1 MQYYINVSTE
11 TLAILQSSFALQCQS
26 WHLVLLIE
34 LRQLSMLWQQVRDAE
49 VTSVMKAFLNL
60 VKLLLCSIWNG
71 ERQFH
76 HSLSAGDFSYS
87 WGKFLTKLLVMW

>member
-11 TLAILQSSFALQCQS
+11 TMAVLQSSFALQCQS

-49 VTSVMKAFLNL
+49 VTSVMKAF
-60 VKLLLCSIWNG
+60 
-71 ERQFH
+71 
-76 HSLSAGDFSYS
+76 
-87 WGKFLTKLLVMW
+87 